1 MTGSSP
7 TDLVTTPTIC
17 KVRSFASPSQPY
29 FGELKKVSSRRSPSV
44 KRIGGFSSITVS
56 TKFNIEEATNLTNI
70 LVNSIPPY
78 SWLLGSIIISSLSL
92 SFGMD
97 QFHYAATSIP
107 VCGPSAANQI
117 WDHCMNIPST
127 IVQPIVWLMWQALKP
142 DSIKI
147 VNKLRMLNGKLC

>member
-1 MTGSSP
+1 MGLIFRAFTLTMTGSSP

-107 VCGPSAANQI
+107 ICRPSAAYQI
-117 WDHCMNIPST
+117 WDHCIEH
-127 IVQPIVWLMWQALKP
+127 
-142 DSIKI
+142 SIYSPTNHC
-147 VNKLRMLNGKLC
+147 VVDVAGTET